1 MNTLLHLCKK
11 DFTFAKP
18 WILGTWFALVIS
30 NILPWISPDG
40 KAGEPFMMI
49 RMLAPMVM
57 IFLTSTRIIHCDSFV
72 GTVDFMG
79 TRPVRATTLLRN
91 KLVLIV
97 LVLVLPA
104 VGFALLHAA
113 CMRVNLSAL
122 EWLLLFIENWL
133 YFSLI
138 AGAAVAYAVISRNV
152 GIMGVLIIATPS
164 LFLMLLAM
172 FNLNWP
178 FGQSLEEQH
187 LKASFQLVAQAFL
200 SVAAVAIAMSW
211 VAKRRIWLTAAGFLL
226 CAAFLV
232 APGLFWKW
240 NFVDEMSQDVTTS
253 EIVSDRADVQWT
265 DAPTFG
271 SYSSRNNIT
280 YSQMIRS
287 GSVTGLKDRWIGDLA
302 KFESEARFAN
312 NTTWKSEGNSDS
324 QNFGVGYSFLSPA
337 FLLKLGLHPGEG
349 EVMPHNVGSKLWT
362 LFEIERRRLW
372 KMPDRR
378 ASIRGTGT
386 FQLYQPV
393 IRAELPAQVN
403 ASFVAERFRY
413 RIESLTCNRRAIQ
426 VVMSIRGVALRSRGD
441 GAKASGNVELLLVNP
456 VTKEFTYRRSLG
468 ASRRIGGEW
477 ITVHETLLLGQQSD
491 PVNRQRAEKFLKGA
505 RLYILS
511 TRYGGNIELP
521 YEIPEMLLEEEP

>member
-1 MNTLLHLCKK
+1 MKTLIHLCKK

-18 WILGTWFALVIS
+18 WILGTWFALAFS

-40 KAGEPFMMI
+40 KEGEPFMMI
-49 RMLAPMVM
+49 RLLAPAVMV
-57 IFLTSTRIIHCDSFV
+57 FLASTQIIHCDSFV
-72 GTVDFMG
+72 GTADFMG

-91 KLVLIV
+91 KLILIA

-113 CMRVNLSAL
+113 CLRVQLTAS
-122 EWLLLFIENWL
+122 EYLLLFIENWL

-138 AGAAVAYAVISRNV
+138 ASAAVAFAVISHNV
-152 GIMGVLIIATPS
+152 GIMVIFMIATPS

-178 FGQSLEEQH
+178 FGESLEEQH

-211 VAKRRIWLTAAGFLL
+211 VARRRIWLTATGFLL
-226 CAAFLV
+226 CAVFLV

-240 NFVDEMSQDVTTS
+240 NFVDVLSQDVTTS

-265 DAPTFG
+265 DAPRFG

-280 YSQMIRS
+280 YSQVIRS
-287 GSVTGLKDRWIGDLA
+287 GSVTGLKDGWIGDLV
-302 KFESEARFAN
+302 KFESEARFTN
-312 NTTWKSEGNSDS
+312 GSVWKSEGDSD
-324 QNFGVGYSFLSPA
+324 FETFVDLPATFLQQ
-337 FLLKLGLHPGEG
+337 LRLHPAES
-349 EVMPHNVGSKLWT
+349 ELMQHNVGSGPWT
-362 LFEIERRRLW
+362 LFEIERRRLGE
-372 KMPDRR
+372 MPDRR

-393 IRAELPAQVN
+393 IRAELPVQVN
-403 ASFVAERFRY
+403 ASFVADRFSY
-413 RIESLTCNRRAIQ
+413 RIESLSGNRREIH
-426 VVMSIRGVALRSRGD
+426 VVMSIRGVALRSLGD
-441 GAKASGNVELLLVNP
+441 GVKASGNVELLLVNP
-456 VTKEFTYRRSLG
+456 VTKEFTYQRSPG
-468 ASRRIGGEW
+468 GSRRIGGEW

-491 PVNRQRAEKFLKGA
+491 PVNRHRAEEFLKDA
-505 RLYILS
+505 RLYVLG
-511 TRYGGNIELP
+511 TRYGGNIGLP
-521 YEIPEMLLEEEP
+521 YEIPEMLLEEKR